1 MDITESRQN
10 GFLILTVTGRVD
22 ASNAS
27 SLEKTLLTAI
37 DGGER
42 RIVVDCAPLEYISSA
57 GLRALLLAAKRVAPG
72 GGALALA
79 ALRDEIKEVFDM
91 AGFSAIFRVFP
102 TTGDALAAGR

>member
-1 MDITESRQN
+1 MDITEARRD

-27 SLEKTLLTAI
+27 NLEKTLLNAI

-57 GLRALLLAAKRVAPG
+57 GLRALLLAAKRLTAG
-72 GGALALA
+72 GGSIALA
-79 ALRDEIKEVFDM
+79 ALRDEIKEIFDV
-91 AGFSAIFRVFP
+91 AGFSVIFQIFP
-102 TTGDALAAGR
+102 SISDALLSRR